1 VLYDSAEKEGRAT
14 CESDWKDGKPSNE
27 ELPPPLLNEDD
38 EVVKLVLVC
47 PSGLLPNFCCQLL
60 ESMIAIRSMT
70 PGVVRVQ
77 VRIEPWAWQSL

>member
-47 PSGLLPNFCCQLL
+47 PSGLLLPAARVHDCDSFDDSGCC
-60 ESMIAIRSMT
+60 SRS
-70 PGVVRVQ
+70 
-77 VRIEPWAWQSL
+77 S